1 MMDSPMQLFVDRNLP
16 GCSGCRICE
25 KMCSLRHE
33 KKWNPAYSR
42 IKVYQ
47 FYPGPIDVPIVC
59 QYCEDKPCVA
69 VCPFGALSYDSGAY
83 LMKVDESLCTGC
95 QLCGKACSDNGR
107 GGCITFKPV
116 QRTAQV
122 CDLCEGDPQCV
133 VYCPSNVLH
142 FHPLSRFP
150 KRLAK
155 PPQVI
160 ADQIADQF
168 YPVKKRIE

>member
-1 MMDSPMQLFVDRNLP
+1 MNNPMQLFVDHKLP

-25 KMCSLRHE
+25 KQCALGHE

-69 VCPFGALSYDSGAY
+69 ACPTNALVYDAPSFTMRIEEG
-83 LMKVDESLCTGC
+83 LCTGC
-95 QLCGKACSDNGR
+95 QACNQACVDKGR
-107 GGCITFKPV
+107 GGAITFHPTKG
-116 QRTAQV
+116 TAQV
-122 CDLCEGDPQCV
+122 CDFCDGNPQCV
-133 VYCPSNVLH
+133 SHCPSQVLH
-142 FHPLSRFP
+142 LFPASRFP

-155 PPQVI
+155 PPQLI
-160 ADQIADQF
+160 ADWVADQF
-168 YPVKKRIE
+168 YPVKKRLG